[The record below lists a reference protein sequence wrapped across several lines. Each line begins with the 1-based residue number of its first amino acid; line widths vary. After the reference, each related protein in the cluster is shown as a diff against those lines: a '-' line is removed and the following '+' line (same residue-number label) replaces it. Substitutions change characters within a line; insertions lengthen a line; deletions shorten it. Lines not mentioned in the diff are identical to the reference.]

1 METTTRA
8 TLTRAKTIKPSL
20 IKDRP
25 IRVMTGAMTIQDR
38 DMLTLRRS
46 ARTVTTP
53 IILMLVHHTASTV
66 RSGLRVEYLSVPGR
80 GMAGAMVDTG
90 AVRGIGVGA
99 DTGAVTAGV
108 TDEAMRAAD
117 TGAAMPVTMA
127 AAATDAVTP
136 VEEDS
141 RAAPFVVEAVTMAAA
156 RFAAVADPMAEVVS
170 TAAEVAPTLVAGPT
184 VADTGNGL

>member
-1 METTTRA
+1 
-8 TLTRAKTIKPSL
+8 
-20 IKDRP
+20 
-25 IRVMTGAMTIQDR
+25 
-38 DMLTLRRS
+38 
-46 ARTVTTP
+46 
-53 IILMLVHHTASTV
+53 
-66 RSGLRVEYLSVPGR
+66 
-80 GMAGAMVDTG
+80 MVDTG

-108 TDEAMRAAD
+108 TDEAMPAAD